1 MRPVASPHAH
11 RRRAARRAA
20 VAVALALLAIAGTTD
35 THGSVQAQQER
46 PTSQVPTLGRP
57 TRPDDPAPLLDF
69 GRYFNGTWNVSWEYP
84 ESPLGP
90 ADVVDGTTTYRQVGP
105 STFEAS
111 SALTSAAGAF
121 TVKDTFEYQ
130 RAEQTITR
138 TVVDS
143 RGFTYTQT
151 GSVTGDLGGQF
162 TIRLDGKPFTH
173 QGQTVRI
180 NAVMRLLSPFNFRVQ
195 FTLSTGNGPFT
206 NFGNPWWRKET
217 APR

>member
-1 MRPVASPHAH
+1 MPPVVSSQ
-11 RRRAARRAA
+11 RLICRTVSRAA
-20 VAVALALLAIAGTTD
+20 VAAALVLLTAGAIADSGEA
-35 THGSVQAQQER
+35 SAAQQER

-69 GRYFNGTWNVSWEYP
+69 DRYFKGTWNVSWEYP

-105 STFEAS
+105 TTFEAS
-111 SALTSAAGAF
+111 SALTSSTGAF
-121 TVKDTFEYQ
+121 TVTETFEYQ

-143 RGFTYTQT
+143 RGYTYTQT
-151 GSVTGDLGGQF
+151 GTVTGDLGGQF

-173 QGQTVRI
+173 QGKTVRV
-180 NAVMRLLSPFNFRVQ
+180 NSLMRLLSPFNFRVQ
-195 FTLSTGNGPFT
+195 FTLSAGDGPFT

-217 APR
+217 AP

>member
-1 MRPVASPHAH
+1 MPPVVSV
-11 RRRAARRAA
+11 RRHTRHAA
-20 VAVALALLAIAGTTD
+20 VAAAVVWLTIGVIPDMSGTA
-35 THGSVQAQQER
+35 AQQER

-69 GRYFNGTWNVSWEYP
+69 DRYFKGTWNVSWEYP

-105 STFEAS
+105 TTFEAS
-111 SALTSAAGAF
+111 SALTSSAGAF
-121 TVKDTFEYQ
+121 TVRETFEYQ
-130 RAEQTITR
+130 RAEQTIMR

-143 RGFTYTQT
+143 RGYTYTQT
-151 GSVTGDLGGQF
+151 GTVTGDLGGQF
-162 TIRLDGKPFTH
+162 TVRLDGKPFTH
-173 QGQTVRI
+173 RGQTVRV

-195 FTLSTGNGPFT
+195 FTLSTGDGPFT

>member
-1 MRPVASPHAH
+1 MSTSVLPIRRCARP
-11 RRRAARRAA
+11 RAA
-20 VAVALALLAIAGTTD
+20 ALAPMLLGTALATALCEPLL
-35 THGSVQAQQER
+35 AQQER

-90 ADVVDGTTTYRQVGP
+90 ADVADGTTTYRQTGP
-105 STFEAS
+105 DTFEAT
-111 SALTSAAGAF
+111 SALTNTAGAF
-121 TVKDTFEYQ
+121 TVKETFDYQ
-130 RAEQTITR
+130 RERQTLTR
-138 TVVDS
+138 AVVDS
-143 RGFTYTQT
+143 RGFTYTQSGT
-151 GSVTGDLGGQF
+151 VTGDLGGQF
-162 TIRLDGKPFTH
+162 TIRLDGQPFTR
-173 QGQTVRI
+173 QGQTVRV
-180 NAVMRLLSPFNFRVQ
+180 NSVMRLLSPFNFRVQ

>member
-1 MRPVASPHAH
+1 MKALLML
-11 RRRAARRAA
+11 
-20 VAVALALLAIAGTTD
+20 VALALLAIAGTTD
-35 THGSVQAQQER
+35 THGFVKAQQER

-90 ADVVDGTTTYRQVGP
+90 ADVVDGTTTYRQAGP

-121 TVKDTFEYQ
+121 TVKETFEYQ
-130 RAEQTITR
+130 RTEQTITR

-162 TIRLDGKPFTH
+162 TIRLDGTPFTH